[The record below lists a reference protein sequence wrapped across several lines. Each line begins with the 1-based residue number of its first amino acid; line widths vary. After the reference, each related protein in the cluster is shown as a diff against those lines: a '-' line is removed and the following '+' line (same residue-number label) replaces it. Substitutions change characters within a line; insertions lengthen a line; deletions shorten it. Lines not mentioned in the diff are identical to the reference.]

1 MRGRKPKAGA
11 IRRGGAEDVAASV
24 LAAPQAGPEKP
35 AEVAASPSQSALWDL
50 MVGTG
55 RGFAPEDAPVLAD
68 MVFWMDVSR
77 DLRARMEAPDGSL
90 RTMVPAGEG
99 PDGEAMCRPNPM
111 LRELQRSTTMV
122 LKLSDQLGCTP
133 LARARIGLTRASG
146 ASVGLTIAEQVAAAM
161 ERRAA
166 G

>member
-11 IRRGGAEDVAASV
+11 IRRGGAESVAATV
-24 LAAPQAGPEKP
+24 VPAAQTGPEKP
-35 AEVAASPSQSALWDL
+35 DEVAASPTQSALWDL
-50 MVGTG
+50 MVGSG
-55 RGFAPEDAPVLAD
+55 RGFAPEDAPALAD
-68 MVFWMDVSR
+68 MVFWMAVSR
-77 DLRARMEAPDGSL
+77 DLRMRMEGPDGAL

-99 PDGEAMCRPNPM
+99 PDGEAMWQPNPM

-161 ERRAA
+161 ERRAS